1 MRGASKNTSNA
12 FTKLKILNSGQ
23 QVATGGTTTHGGGLG
38 GAYNKNGDMRWV
50 NTSQV
55 GSNSFYEGFGTSLV
69 RVGNSAQA
77 FGPTVTLSSIDPNQG
92 SNGDVDV
99 YLYGTNLDI
108 TTAVAFKKSG
118 VTYTSAYIAWDADL
132 LGTPPAPNLYVE
144 IPASL
149 TSAGVYSIVITN
161 SYGSTEFPAMFTYTL

>member
-1 MRGASKNTSNA
+1 MRGASKNTSSA

-23 QVATGGTTTHGGGLG
+23 QVATGGGGTTHGGGLG

-77 FGPTVTLSSIDPNQG
+77 FGPTVTLSYIDPTTAT
-92 SNGDVDV
+92 NGDVDLW
-99 YLYGTNLDI
+99 LYGTNLNI
-108 TTAVAFKKSG
+108 TSAVALKKSG
-118 VTYTSAYIAWDADL
+118 VTYPVATWSYDADV
-132 LGTPPAPNLYVE
+132 LGTPPNPNIYVE
-144 IPASL
+144 IPVSITAV
-149 TSAGVYSIVITN
+149 GVYSIVITN
-161 SYGSTEFPAMFTYTL
+161 PYGSTEFPAMFTWT